1 MTDEEHAAVQ
11 AENEEQLKS
20 GAAPAEQPAQADAA
34 DNFGVSPEDNFSGGF
49 EDNFGLGDSLLS
61 NGSLPPPPPAPKKKA
76 PAPPVT
82 PRNREETP
90 PQASILSAD
99 PSSLSAAASAP
110 SLSDADGEPV
120 ISVNTGGGKANVSV
134 AAPGAS
140 GVISVN
146 TGSTKSGVSVASGDV
161 LSVSSDDSGEHKPTR
176 EEDLFD
182 RFQLMHVPPT
192 VCKYVD
198 RFRPYLAQHPDA
210 LKELEP
216 LLCDEASVEAVRLG
230 MKRLEAFPPS
240 EFADMIFYRPI
251 GMSTDGERK
260 DWGDHLKKFSEYAEL
275 AKGEYPYFDPSQFFY
290 RHGAIYLDSAV
301 TDRLAGGIFY
311 QCGAFCGASVIV
323 MNQYKPEK
331 IYAFEPANGPSP
343 FLQTNI
349 VRSGLAD
356 VVDLYQLFIADRTGK
371 AIIPDRDKDGNP
383 CKTEVRV
390 APLDLF
396 AQKKSIPGR
405 VAWIQ
410 GDVSGMGLRMI
421 RGAEQII
428 KRDKPLITVA
438 IHHSPDE
445 FFGIAPLLHEWAPE
459 YKLMVR
465 RCQCNLTTPYS
476 GITLIAYVP

>member
-1 MTDEEHAAVQ
+1 MTDEEQAAVQ
-11 AENEEQLKS
+11 ADHEERRPE
-20 GAAPAEQPAQADAA
+20 AAPAEQPAQTDAA
-34 DNFGVSPEDNFSGGF
+34 DNFGVSPEDNFGGGF

-61 NGSLPPPPPAPKKKA
+61 NGTLPSPPPAPKKK
-76 PAPPVT
+76 PPVPPVT
-82 PRNREETP
+82 PRNREEAAQ

-110 SLSDADGEPV
+110 SLADNDGEPV
-120 ISVNTGGGKANVSV
+120 ISVNTRSGKPNV
-134 AAPGAS
+134 AS
-140 GVISVN
+140 GGSGIISVN
-146 TGSTKSGVSVASGDV
+146 TGAAKSNGDV
-161 LSVSSDDSGEHKPTR
+161 LSVGSGGMEEHKPTR

-240 EFADMIFYRPI
+240 EFADMMFFRPI
-251 GMSTDGERK
+251 GMSTESERK
-260 DWGDHLKKFSEYAEL
+260 DWGDHLKRFHEYAEL

-331 IYAFEPANGPSP
+331 IYAFEPANGTSP

-349 VRSGLAD
+349 VRSGLAEK
-356 VVDLYQLFIADRTGK
+356 VDLYQIFIADRTGK
-371 AIIPDRDKDGNP
+371 AVIPDRDKDGNP
-383 CKTEVRV
+383 CKTEARV

-410 GDVSGMGLRMI
+410 GDINGMGQRMI
-421 RGAEQII
+421 RGAEQMI

-445 FFGIAPLLHEWAPE
+445 FFGIAPLLHEWVPE

-465 RCQCNLTTPYS
+465 RCQCNLTIPYS